1 MACPGPSAEAAM
13 PSLIARTAVV
23 LVLALSG
30 GTVAAEPFG
39 GPPQAAPPRGPRPMR
54 HEAQAAQQSLAEAVR
69 RVERATGGQ
78 ILGAERVPFEG
89 RNMNR
94 IKVVDATG
102 RVRVI
107 TDDPDLGRPTHDDD
121 GGND

>member
-1 MACPGPSAEAAM
+1 
-13 PSLIARTAVV
+13 
-23 LVLALSG
+23 
-30 GTVAAEPFG
+30 
-39 GPPQAAPPRGPRPMR
+39 MR

-107 TDDPDLGRPTHDDD
+107 TDDSDLGRPTHDDD